1 MHNASCIAGMAF
13 TNASLGIT
21 HSLAHA
27 LGGVFGIPHGR
38 ANALLM
44 SHVVAFN
51 ANLHGGCQTPA
62 AEKYAHLAKQLG
74 LPSRTTREGVLSL
87 VVAIDVL
94 KEQMNMPAGIRD
106 CDVAEPTF
114 FASLAE
120 LVGQALRDGCTPTN
134 PREVNTH
141 HMETLYRQAFAGIA
155 HT

>member
-1 MHNASCIAGMAF
+1 MDVLCHALEAYVSTQASDFSDALAEKAVHLVFAHLLECYQNGSNLLAREKMHNASCIAGMAF

-74 LPSRTTREGVLSL
+74 LPSRTTREG
-87 VVAIDVL
+87 
-94 KEQMNMPAGIRD
+94 
-106 CDVAEPTF
+106 
-114 FASLAE
+114 
-120 LVGQALRDGCTPTN
+120 GCSAWSWLLMCS
-134 PREVNTH
+134 RS
-141 HMETLYRQAFAGIA
+141 R
-155 HT
+155 